1 VTPAAG
7 QSKVMS
13 VAEAVERFVSPG
25 ATIHLAYGGA
35 RPNAAVAEIVR
46 RYAGT
51 DPRFTVS
58 AHGFVST
65 QHALVAAGLV
75 SHLCVAFAGE
85 NYPSPRPSPVLQR
98 ALAGGTVTIEN
109 WSIWTLTARLAAGA
123 LGVEA
128 FPVRSLAAS
137 GIAAEH
143 AGGSYR
149 PGEGPDRDGSVAA
162 LRPDVVL
169 LQAVAA
175 DEAGNVVLAAPYGE
189 GRWGALAARTG
200 VIACVEAIVP
210 PEVLRRYN
218 SWPQLPAH
226 VVRAVCHAPR
236 GSHPYGLW
244 AGGFPGVDSY
254 VEDGPFMAEVRRAA
268 RDPGT
273 FDAWVREWMT
283 EPADHADY
291 LRRLDAR
298 PDPPAPRPAPRKTD
312 ATPNERMTVAAA
324 RLIERRVRA
333 AGYDSV
339 LAGIGFAH
347 LASWAACRRLRRA
360 GTTVELLAELGM
372 AGIEPADGD
381 PYLFASQ
388 NFPGC
393 GQLTDVAEVLGTMP
407 GPATRCLGVL
417 GAGQVD
423 AAGNLNS
430 TWSDDGRFLVGSGGA
445 NDVAST
451 ADEVIVVVRQ
461 DAARLVP
468 EAGYVT
474 APGARVSTIV
484 TTEAIFER
492 RAGRF
497 VVTGWLLEPG
507 LSRPEIRDR
516 LQAGTGWAV
525 ELADTVDEIPPPSAD
540 ELSALRAFDPQSIFL
555 QG

>member
-1 VTPAAG
+1 MPDRG
-7 QSKVMS
+7 PSKVMS
-13 VAEAVERFVSPG
+13 IADAVERFVTPG
-25 ATIHLAYGGA
+25 AAIHFAYGGA
-35 RPNAAVAEIVR
+35 RPNAAIAEIVR

-51 DPRFTVS
+51 DTRFTVS

-65 QHALVAAGLV
+65 HHALVAAGLV

-85 NYPSPRPSPVLQR
+85 NYPSPRPNPVLQR
-98 ALAGGTVTIEN
+98 ALADGSVTIEN

-143 AGGSYR
+143 AGGAYR
-149 PGEGPDRDGSVAA
+149 SAEAGDGSGTVAA

-175 DEAGNVVLAAPYGE
+175 DEWGNVVLAAPYGE
-189 GRWGALAARTG
+189 GRWGALAARIG

-210 PEVLRRYN
+210 SEVLHRYN

-226 VVRAVCHAPR
+226 VVRAVCRAPR

-244 AGGFPGVDSY
+244 AGEFPGVETY
-254 VEDGPFMAEVRRAA
+254 VEDGPFMADVRRAS
-268 RDPGT
+268 RDPEA
-273 FDAWVREWMT
+273 FDAWMRTWMI

-291 LRRLDAR
+291 IRRLGAR
-298 PDPPAPRPAPRKTD
+298 TSPPSRSPAPAKTA
-312 ATPNERMTVAAA
+312 ATPNECMTAVAA
-324 RLIERRVRA
+324 RLIERRVREA
-333 AGYDSV
+333 RYDTV

-347 LASWAACRRLRRA
+347 LASWAACDRLRRS
-360 GTTVELLAELGM
+360 GTPVELLAELGM
-372 AGIEPADGD
+372 AGLVPGEGD

-388 NFPGC
+388 NLPGC
-393 GQLTDVAEVLGTMP
+393 AQLTDVADVLGAMVA

-417 GAGQVD
+417 GAGEVD

-468 EAGYVT
+468 EVGYVT
-474 APGARVSTIV
+474 APGTRVSMII

-492 RAGRF
+492 RGDTF
-497 VVTGWLLEPG
+497 VVTGSLLGPG
-507 LSRPEIRDR
+507 MSREELHGR
-516 LQAGTGWAV
+516 LQAGTGWEV
-525 ELADTVDEIPPPSAD
+525 EFAETVDEIPPPSAD
-540 ELSALRAFDPQSIFL
+540 ELSALRAFDPQAIFL
-555 QG
+555 RG